1 MTQGLSLIE
10 ALLALLILSC
20 GLLFACSGVLKGLQ
34 QSQHAMLQVQLQ
46 LAFTDVWHSQAVG
59 LQDSSSVSPATAE
72 AISRLQQANPSSQF
86 QQCQQGRVL
95 SWFSAQPLTQFRRGP
110 VCQSNH
116 NQGVDLRDAARF

>member
-59 LQDSSSVSPATAE
+59 CSSVSPATAE

-86 QQCQQGRVL
+86 QQCQQGRVI
-95 SWFSAQPLTQFRRGP
+95 SWLSAQPLTQFRRGP
-110 VCQSNH
+110 VCQPNH
-116 NQGVDLRDAARF
+116 NQGVELRDAARF